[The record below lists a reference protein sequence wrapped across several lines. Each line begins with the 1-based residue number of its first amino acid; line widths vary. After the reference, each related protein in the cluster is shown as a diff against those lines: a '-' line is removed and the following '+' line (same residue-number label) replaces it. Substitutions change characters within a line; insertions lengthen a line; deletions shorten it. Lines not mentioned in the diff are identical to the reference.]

1 MSQQFAEGQLT
12 FSFPDDWPICRPSG
26 TSFYRRHFQ
35 SFCGGSKE
43 IDFLAY
49 QPSFKTLW
57 CIEVKD
63 YRTGQRTKQDD
74 LADEVAQKIRDVM
87 AMLPLGGIRDNAVSE
102 PGQTQVREFWRYVR
116 ETTNVRVVLH
126 CEIPTSPSKLFPGVK
141 DAANLQTKISQK
153 LRCVDPHALFTNC
166 NTSHGLPWI
175 VT

>member
-12 FSFPDDWPICRPSG
+12 FKFPDDWPVCRPGG

-35 SFCGGSKE
+35 SFCGGSRE

-49 QPSFKTLW
+49 QPEAKTLW

-63 YRTGQRTKQDD
+63 YRANPRTKQKD
-74 LADEVAQKIRDVM
+74 LADEVAEKIRDVM

-102 PGQTQVREFWRYVR
+102 PGQMQVREFWRCMRKMIVI
-116 ETTNVRVVLH
+116 RVILH
-126 CEIPTSPSKLFPGVK
+126 CEIQASPSKLFPEVK
-141 DAANLQTKISQK
+141 DVANLQTKISQK
-153 LRCVDPHALFTNC
+153 LRCVDPHALFTSC
-166 NTSHGLPWI
+166 RRAHSLPWI